1 MRNRPFMKRDNR
13 WRERPCSAT
22 IRTRRIT
29 KAGPVPDRTSAL
41 FCNRISV
48 KRRRDF
54 GSPLG
59 SQSEIPVTQAAILVL
74 EDGTVFEGES
84 VGAPGLSV
92 GEVVFNTAMTG
103 YQEVLTDPSYARQMV
118 TLTYPHIG
126 NTGMTDQDNEAS
138 KVWSAGLIVRD
149 VPRRPSNWRSQVSL
163 QDWLIQR
170 GVVAIAGIDT
180 RKLTRILREKGA
192 QNGALMAGDID
203 VEKALEA
210 ARKFP
215 GLKGMDLAKVVT
227 TEKTYTWTEGQ
238 LDLDAN
244 AFVSVPAKFKVVAYD
259 FGVKT
264 NILRM
269 LAERGCEVTV
279 VPAQTPA
286 AEVLALKPDGVFLSN
301 GPGDPEPCDYA
312 IEAIKTFIDVKIPTF
327 GICLGHQ
334 LLGLASGAQTMKM
347 GHGHHG
353 ANHPV
358 QDLDS
363 GRVMITSQNHGFAID
378 EATLPPTLRVT
389 HRSLFDGTNQGVA
402 RTDVPAFSFQGH
414 PEASP
419 GPTDVGPL
427 FDRFVV
433 LMEQAK
439 A

>member
-1 MRNRPFMKRDNR
+1 M
-13 WRERPCSAT
+13 
-22 IRTRRIT
+22 
-29 KAGPVPDRTSAL
+29 
-41 FCNRISV
+41 

-149 VPRRPSNWRSQVSL
+149 VPRRPSNWRSQMSL

-244 AFVSVPAKFKVVAYD
+244 AFLSVPAKFKVVAYD

>member
-1 MRNRPFMKRDNR
+1 M
-13 WRERPCSAT
+13 
-22 IRTRRIT
+22 
-29 KAGPVPDRTSAL
+29 
-41 FCNRISV
+41 
-48 KRRRDF
+48 
-54 GSPLG
+54 
-59 SQSEIPVTQAAILVL
+59 TQAAILVL

-126 NTGMTDQDNEAS
+126 NTGMTDQDDEAR

-163 QDWLIQR
+163 QDWLNQR
-170 GVVAIAGIDT
+170 GVVAISGIDT

-192 QNGALMAGDID
+192 QNGALMAGDDINVD
-203 VEKALEA
+203 VALEA

-215 GLKGMDLAKVVT
+215 GLKGMDLAKVVST
-227 TEKTYTWTEGQ
+227 DATYSWNEGQ
-238 LDLDAN
+238 LDLDRN
-244 AFVSVPAKFKVVAYD
+244 AFVNAAPQYKVVAYD
-259 FGVKT
+259 FGAKL

-269 LAERGCEVTV
+269 LAERGCDITV

-286 AEVLALKPDGVFLSN
+286 AEVLALNPDGVFLSN

-312 IEAIKTFIDVKIPTF
+312 IEAIKVFLDKKLPTF

-334 LLGLASGAQTMKM
+334 LLALASGAKTVKM

-363 GRVMITSQNHGFAID
+363 GRVMITSQNHGFAVD
-378 EATLPPTLRVT
+378 EATLPATLRVT
-389 HRSLFDGTNQGVA
+389 HRSLFDGTNQGIA

-419 GPTDVGPL
+419 GPHDVSPL
-427 FDRFVV
+427 FDQFVS
-433 LMEQAK
+433 MMAQAK